1 MTEGLTGGMIAARA
15 GGGPAPARKAGT
27 GPASKGR
34 RDQHVF
40 VGTHERQLDDKGR
53 LALPATFRP
62 DLQGSCYLAFGQDRC
77 VTIFAA
83 AEFEALAADMMSQV
97 REGQMSQHRLRAVA
111 GSAALVAID
120 KQGRITVDEHL
131 RQYAQLQPSSRVVVR
146 GRFDRGEI
154 WCEDFFHQVA
164 AVGEDEMA
172 GITAVPTAAGGLG

>member
-1 MTEGLTGGMIAARA
+1 M
-15 GGGPAPARKAGT
+15 
-27 GPASKGR
+27 
-34 RDQHVF
+34 F

-62 DLQGSCYLAFGQDRC
+62 DLQGSCYLAFGEDRC
-77 VTIFAA
+77 LTIFAA
-83 AEFEALAADMMSQV
+83 PEFEALAGEMMTQV
-97 REGQMSQHRLRAVA
+97 REGRMSQNRLRAVA

-131 RQYAQLQPSSRVVVR
+131 RDYAQLRPSSKVIVR

-164 AVGEDEMA
+164 TVGEVEMA
-172 GITAVPTAAGGLG
+172 GVTAMPTTTGTRP

>member
-1 MTEGLTGGMIAARA
+1 M
-15 GGGPAPARKAGT
+15 
-27 GPASKGR
+27 
-34 RDQHVF
+34 F

-62 DLQGSCYLAFGQDRC
+62 DLQGSCYLAFGEDRC
-77 VTIFAA
+77 LTIFAA
-83 AEFEALAADMMSQV
+83 GEFEALATDMMTQV
-97 REGQMSQHRLRAVA
+97 RDGQVSQNRLRAVA

-131 RQYAQLQPSSRVVVR
+131 RQYAQLQPSSKVIVR

-164 AVGEDEMA
+164 TVGEDEMA
-172 GITAVPTAAGGLG
+172 GITAGITTVPSATGSPA

>member
-1 MTEGLTGGMIAARA
+1 
-15 GGGPAPARKAGT
+15 
-27 GPASKGR
+27 
-34 RDQHVF
+34 VF

-62 DLQGSCYLAFGQDRC
+62 DLQGSCYLAFGEDRC
-77 VTIFAA
+77 LTIFAA
-83 AEFEALAADMMSQV
+83 GEFEALATDMMTQV
-97 REGQMSQHRLRAVA
+97 RDGQVSQNRLRAVA

-131 RQYAQLQPSSRVVVR
+131 RQYAQLQPSSKVIVR

-172 GITAVPTAAGGLG
+172 GITTGITIVPSTTGGPA